1 MKQFVKHKLSDQPSF
16 FCKVCGQPVS
26 LDAAGSRHRNHCPHC
41 LSSLH
46 LDNLP
51 GDRSAGCGG
60 IMEPIGIWVRKD
72 GEWAI
77 IHRCQTCG
85 RLSSNRSAGDD
96 NPLKL
101 LELAVRPLAQPPFP
115 LELLARMIYSD
126 ADRRMDKEKEN
137 N

>member
-1 MKQFVKHKLSDQPSF
+1 
-16 FCKVCGQPVS
+16 
-26 LDAAGSRHRNHCPHC
+26 
-41 LSSLH
+41 
-46 LDNLP
+46 
-51 GDRSAGCGG
+51 
-60 IMEPIGIWVRKD
+60 MEPIGIWVRKD

-115 LELLARMIYSD
+115 LELLARMIHSD
-126 ADRRMDKEKEN
+126 ADKRKDMEEEN